1 MVVLWWLLPAL
12 LPKCKNWQN
21 RNTEIPYKSSIF
33 QLLISGKAKVC
44 NTSIPGSIPGG
55 TSKMNNT
62 PNLNHNS
69 SIGVLF
75 VFKNLYRKRLFS
87 PFLIFLQSNCEFRNV
102 PNFVRDLKNPN
113 KTDRSSSISFLPYRL
128 HDACNKIPPSHR
140 EFDNG

>member
-1 MVVLWWLLPAL
+1 MVPWP
-12 LPKCKNWQN
+12 
-21 RNTEIPYKSSIF
+21 
-33 QLLISGKAKVC
+33 SGKAKVC

-75 VFKNLYRKRLFS
+75 VFKNLYRKRLFM
-87 PFLIFLQSNCEFRNV
+87 PFLIFLQSNRDFGNA
-102 PNFVRDLKNPN
+102 PKIVRDLKNPN
-113 KTDRSSSISFLPYRL
+113 KTDHYSSISFLLHCPY
-128 HDACNKIPPSHR
+128 DACNKIPPSHR